1 MTRKVLIILGVLGIL
16 LFAVIVLHILFT
28 FYSFTLFG
36 LEEEQYKVL
45 VSDAI
50 LVLAFGF
57 ALVPVFQVSQNTR
70 KLRQEISDFLTEHG
84 ITINPVKKKGKDDLE
99 WMLPHYQ
106 QAGHVTIFAGSF
118 DWLGENKQMK
128 QRIRQLAAEDHL
140 KLDSYKSERQV
151 EEAFQRKNEE
161 AFFAELKKHFRFDTG
176 LEGVTCTMIQKLG
189 ADWEFLYRSRA
200 DAENAFNVCY
210 LSTTPR
216 NIELLHILS
225 QLTEAQHW
233 GKPAGNPTQTKQ
245 G

>member
-1 MTRKVLIILGVLGIL
+1 M
-16 LFAVIVLHILFT
+16 
-28 FYSFTLFG
+28 FG

-57 ALVPVFQVSQNTR
+57 ALVPLFQISQNTR
-70 KLRQEISDFLTEHG
+70 KLRKEVSEFLAEHG
-84 ITINPVKKKGKDDLE
+84 ITIKPVKKKGKDDLE

-118 DWLGENKQMK
+118 DWLGENKAMK
-128 QRIRQLAAEDHL
+128 ERIHQLAAEDHL
-140 KLDSYKSERQV
+140 KLVSYKSEQQI
-151 EEAFQRKNEE
+151 EESFQRKRER
-161 AFFAELKKHFRFDTG
+161 AFFGELKKHFCFDSG

-225 QLTEAQHW
+225 QLTKAERW
-233 GKPAGNPTQTKQ
+233 DTPAGGSGPTDHEVTAKTE
-245 G
+245 